1 MQFILSQMSYFKSC
15 NGVLK
20 ALNFHTLCFI
30 ITFFHK
36 SIHKFQ
42 HKHNLEPFPLFQR
55 NNGNK
60 DV

>member
-1 MQFILSQMSYFKSC
+1 MSYFKSC
-15 NGVLK
+15 KGVLK

>member
-15 NGVLK
+15 NGVLN
-20 ALNFHTLCFI
+20 ALNFHTLHFS
-30 ITFFHK
+30 HK

>member
-1 MQFILSQMSYFKSC
+1 MSYFKSC
-15 NGVLK
+15 NGVLN
-20 ALNFHTLCFI
+20 ALNFHTLHFS
-30 ITFFHK
+30 HK